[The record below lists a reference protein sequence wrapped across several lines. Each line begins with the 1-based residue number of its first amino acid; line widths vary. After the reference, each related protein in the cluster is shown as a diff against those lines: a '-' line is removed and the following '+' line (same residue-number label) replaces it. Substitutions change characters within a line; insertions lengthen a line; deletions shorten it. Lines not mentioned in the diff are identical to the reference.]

1 MASVFTGANY
11 MKPSCAKVPKKIVMP
26 LDESIVKLKGI
37 KRELPSNLYLMTSR
51 HVYLIETISA
61 IIEGMEIPER
71 IKAST

>member
-1 MASVFTGANY
+1 
-11 MKPSCAKVPKKIVMP
+11 
-26 LDESIVKLKGI
+26 
-37 KRELPSNLYLMTSR
+37 MTSR